1 MREEH
6 LQSLLALFAEFVE
19 DRRLE
24 HRSCPPKLKQ
34 KRATCGAQT
43 RRKLPC
49 QRKALANGRCPNH
62 GGFSSGPKTAEG
74 RERIA
79 EAQRARWTRWRSKR
93 LLKGLK

>member
-1 MREEH
+1 MRKEH

-19 DRRLE
+19 ERRLE
-24 HRSCPPKLKQ
+24 HRSRPPRLKHKQ
-34 KRATCGAQT
+34 ATCGAQT
-43 RRKLPC
+43 RRKVPC
-49 QRKALANGRCPNH
+49 HRKALANGRCPNH
-62 GGFSSGPKTAEG
+62 GGLSSGPKTAEG